1 MTHFLPVGLKL
12 SSSRDALCQPF
23 FFLLPSVLQS
33 VLMHSTFG
41 LFYCCFTMQ
50 YRKLGLR
57 LGVKLPLFL
66 PKLFFSVSVQFHRSF
81 LFFFSVQKQGRPTSQ
96 LVRVGFVH
104 LIFIRC
110 KNWKSKSIF
119 RACTRIPSRGR
130 DGYTANMLGSATKY
144 TKMSDK
150 DILDLRKSKR
160 RRDRL
165 QNTAPL
171 LLLAHGDV
179 FWRRSQN
186 TINVILIE
194 WDANNLRGSLKIVFF
209 KALLVN
215 ALLLNNDQNCWVKD
229 GFLL

>member
-1 MTHFLPVGLKL
+1 
-12 SSSRDALCQPF
+12 
-23 FFLLPSVLQS
+23 
-33 VLMHSTFG
+33 
-41 LFYCCFTMQ
+41 MQ

-81 LFFFSVQKQGRPTSQ
+81 LFFSVQKQGRPISQ

-110 KNWKSKSIF
+110 KNWKLKSIF

-130 DGYTANMLGSATKY
+130 EGYTANMLGSATKY
-144 TKMSDK
+144 TKMADK

-160 RRDRL
+160 RMDRL

-194 WDANNLRGSLKIVFF
+194 WDANNLRCSLKIGFF
-209 KALLVN
+209 KALLV
-215 ALLLNNDQNCWVKD
+215 ALFLINDQNCWLKD
-229 GFLL
+229 AFLL